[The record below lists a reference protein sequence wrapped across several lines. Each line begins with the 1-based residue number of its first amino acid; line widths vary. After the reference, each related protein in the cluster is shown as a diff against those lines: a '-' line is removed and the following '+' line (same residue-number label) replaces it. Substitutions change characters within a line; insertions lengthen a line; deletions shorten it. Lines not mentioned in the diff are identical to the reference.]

1 VLKSWDTD
9 LLASEKKTL
18 FNFLA
23 LYSFFTAVIIAFIAI
38 LYFNFQKDLML
49 QEKRAI
55 LQEYANTLILHL
67 KDLHIN
73 FDKYQTY
80 PRFLDFD
87 SAIYDSDAKKIFSTL
102 QNETVDLN
110 KLLYLS
116 DEKIHFISRP
126 ESYYLGSKYVVVSIP
141 VDAKWMRQ
149 TYKNIAIFASSGLVF
164 MLVFGYFLLRLLLK
178 PMKNALYLLDNF
190 IKDTT
195 HELNTPISAIL
206 TNIETIR
213 LDNLDTKQQ
222 TKLRRIQTA
231 SKTIAN
237 LYRDLT
243 YLTLNHQI
251 VSYDETVALKELLIE
266 RIEYFK
272 TLLEAKKI
280 TLETDLSDAQICMD
294 RLKITK
300 LIDNLLSNA
309 IKYNKINGSIHI
321 TLENNMLCISDTGI
335 GIDPSKLKAI
345 FTRYKRFNQSEG
357 GFGIGLSIVSIIA
370 KEYDIKID
378 IQSTPQ
384 IGTKVTLSWDD

>member
-49 QEKRAI
+49 QQKRAL

-87 SAIYDSDAKKIFSTL
+87 SAIYDSDAKEIFSTL

-110 KLLYLS
+110 KLLYLN

-141 VDAKWMRQ
+141 LQHGWLSQ
-149 TYKNIAIFASSGLVF
+149 TYKSIAIFASFGLGF
-164 MLVFGYFLLRLLLK
+164 MLVFGYFLMRLLLK

-206 TNIETIR
+206 TNIEMIDYQA
-213 LDNLDTKQQ
+213 LDEKQQ

-243 YLTLNHQI
+243 YLTLNHKI
-251 VSYDETVALKELLIE
+251 ISRDETIDIKALLIE

-272 TLLEAKKI
+272 TLFEAKKI
-280 TLETDLSDAQICMD
+280 HVNTDLGDARLFID

-309 IKYNKINGSIHI
+309 IKYNKINGHI
-321 TLENNMLCISDTGI
+321 DVRLEKNMLQISDTGI
-335 GIDPSKLKAI
+335 GIEPDKLKAV

-357 GFGIGLSIVSIIA
+357 GFGIGLSIVNIIA

-378 IQSTPQ
+378 IRSMPQ
-384 IGTKVTLSWDD
+384 KGTKVTLTWHD